1 MPAEAIFGCCCK
13 IWSKYKMQIVFIES
27 ELFPG
32 VKPNVGII
40 CYALIVPTTIA
51 VCNVSYM
58 THITMRHVK
67 CNVLFVQ

>member
-40 CYALIVPTTIA
+40 CYALIVPTSIT
-51 VCNVSYM
+51 VFPSYM
-58 THITMRHVK
+58 TKPKPISYLKRGGRK
-67 CNVLFVQ
+67 